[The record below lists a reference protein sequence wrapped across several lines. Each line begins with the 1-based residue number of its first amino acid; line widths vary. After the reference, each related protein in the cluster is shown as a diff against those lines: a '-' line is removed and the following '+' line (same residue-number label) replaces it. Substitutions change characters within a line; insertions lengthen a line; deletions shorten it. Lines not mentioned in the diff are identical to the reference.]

1 MKCIGHWCVTNEI
14 PNELNQLLAM
24 FPSLVLELLGY
35 VDATVTSNKSC
46 PMCRVVGPF
55 RRDRATDA
63 AQQVSNYNTPTV
75 NHNSILYLRHN
86 AQTPLIR
93 FVVDLLY
100 NFSICCGFV
109 VDLLYNFSICC
120 GLVDFMGL
128 GVT

>member
-63 AQQVSNYNTPTV
+63 AQQVSNYTSTV
-75 NHNSILYLRHN
+75 NHNSVGYCTYAIMPKLHLFDLLWICC
-86 AQTPLIR
+86 TTFR
-93 FVVDLLY
+93 FVADLLWI
-100 NFSICCGFV
+100 SWV
-109 VDLLYNFSICC
+109 WV
-120 GLVDFMGL
+120 
-128 GVT
+128 

>member
-63 AQQVSNYNTPTV
+63 AQQVSNYTPTV
-75 NHNSILYLRHN
+75 NHNSVLYLRHN

-100 NFSICCGFV
+100 NFSICCGLV
-109 VDLLYNFSICC
+109 
-120 GLVDFMGL
+120 VDFMGL